1 MKTKLER
8 CEICKEETVQDIGKK
23 QGTNKSGAYIRRR
36 TSRCRQC
43 GTREIHN
50 QKQGRRVVSGKNFAL
65 DNLQEIQT
73 SIREEKN
80 NE

>member
-8 CEICKEETVQDIGKK
+8 CEVCKEETVKDIGKK
-23 QGTNKSGAYIRRR
+23 QGTNRSGAYIRRR

-50 QKQGRRVVSGKNFAL
+50 QKRGRRVVGGKNFA
-65 DNLQEIQT
+65 QE
-73 SIREEKN
+73 SNSEEVEK
-80 NE
+80 E